1 MEIKQK
7 IMRKNSQKLY
17 NFYFMLEMYSLMLV
31 STGMVK
37 VCDRF

>member
-1 MEIKQK
+1 MK
-7 IMRKNSQKLY
+7 IELKTMRKTSQKLY

-31 STGMVK
+31 SMES